1 MLIASEIK
9 DGLEDLSRRLDELGG
24 TFDLPTRKA
33 RLEEI
38 EKLAAA
44 PDFWNDQNAAQTLL
58 KEKSRVES
66 TVAGYEKA
74 RGVVEDAE
82 VLFEL
87 AREEGDESQYAEV
100 AEQVR
105 IGEQQVVALEFQRML
120 SGEDDGRN
128 AIVTI
133 NSGAG
138 GVDAQD
144 WAEMLL
150 RMYGRFAERNDWKV
164 ELADRQDGEE
174 AGIKSAALIVQGDY
188 AYGYLKAE
196 AGVHRLVRMSPFD
209 AAGRRHTAFASV
221 YVSPE
226 IDDDIAIE
234 VREEDV
240 RVDVFRASGA
250 GGQKVNKTSSAVR
263 MTHMPTGI
271 VVSCQNERSQH
282 KNRDMALKILKSRL
296 YELEIQKREAER
308 AKVEASK
315 AEISFG
321 SQIRSYVLA
330 PYQMVKDHRT
340 SFENGSPQRVL
351 DGDLDGFI
359 QAFLMGQGAPSD

>member
-1 MLIASEIK
+1 MSSGGIFDPAAM
-9 DGLEDLSRRLDELGG
+9 RARLD
-24 TFDLPTRKA
+24 A
-33 RLEEI
+33 I
-38 EKLAAA
+38 EKEASA
-44 PDFWNDQNAAQTLL
+44 PDFWNDQAAAQSLL
-58 KEKSRVES
+58 KEKSRLEA
-66 TVAGYEKA
+66 TLERYQGA
-74 RGVVEDAE
+74 RSVVEDAE

-87 AREEGDESQYAEV
+87 AREEGDESPYEEI
-100 AEQVR
+100 AEQLRDAEARVS
-105 IGEQQVVALEFQRML
+105 QLEFQRML
-120 SGEDDGRN
+120 SGEEDARN

-150 RMYGRFAERNDWKV
+150 RMYGRYAERRGWKV
-164 ELADRQDGEE
+164 ELVDRQDGEE
-174 AGIKSAALIVQGDY
+174 AGIKSAALIVSGDY

-196 AGVHRLVRMSPFD
+196 AGVHRLVRISPFD

-226 IDDDIAIE
+226 IDDDIEIE
-234 VREEDV
+234 VRDEDV

-263 MTHMPTGI
+263 MTHLPTGI

-296 YELEIQKREAER
+296 YELELQKREAER

-340 SFENGSPQRVL
+340 GVEHGSPQRVL
-351 DGDLDGFI
+351 DGELDTFI
-359 QAFLMGQGAPSD
+359 QAFLLGHGPGAGSPAA

>member
-1 MLIASEIK
+1 MREIDLQSSEPGFW
-9 DGLEDLSRRLDELGG
+9 DD
-24 TFDLPTRKA
+24 
-33 RLEEI
+33 
-38 EKLAAA
+38 
-44 PDFWNDQNAAQTLL
+44 PDKAQTLL
-58 KEKSRVES
+58 KDKARIEEI
-66 TVAGYEKA
+66 TVAIEKA
-74 RGVVEDAE
+74 TGALEDAQ

-87 AREEGDESQYAEV
+87 AREEGDESQFEEVGGQLDDAEK
-100 AEQVR
+100 QVE
-105 IGEQQVVALEFQRML
+105 GLEFRRML
-120 SGEDDGRN
+120 SGPDDARN
-128 AIVTI
+128 AILTI
-133 NSGAG
+133 NAGAG

-150 RMYGRFAERNDWKV
+150 RMYTRWAEDHDYGL
-164 ELADRQDGEE
+164 ELADRQEGEE
-174 AGIKSAALIVQGDY
+174 AGIKSASVIVDGPN

-221 YVSPE
+221 FVTPE
-226 IDDDIAIE
+226 IDDTIQID
-234 VREEDV
+234 VREEDIKT
-240 RVDVFRASGA
+240 DVFRASGA

-296 YELEIQKREAER
+296 YELEVKKRDAER
-308 AKVEASK
+308 AKVEATK
-315 AEISFG
+315 ADISFG

-340 SFENGSPQRVL
+340 GTEAGSPQKVL
-351 DGDLDGFI
+351 DGDLDAFI
-359 QAFLMGQGAPSD
+359 QAFLLGKGTADAQGDADANA

>member
-1 MLIASEIK
+1 M
-9 DGLEDLSRRLDELGG
+9 R
-24 TFDLPTRKA
+24 A
-33 RLEEI
+33 RLEVI
-38 EKLAAA
+38 EKEASA
-44 PDFWNDQNAAQTLL
+44 PDFWNDQAAAQTLL
-58 KEKSRVES
+58 KEKSRLQATLERYQ
-66 TVAGYEKA
+66 GA

-82 VLFEL
+82 VLFQL
-87 AREEGDESQYAEV
+87 AREEGDESPYAEI
-100 AEQVR
+100 AEQLR
-105 IGEQQVVALEFQRML
+105 DAESRVAQLEFQRML
-120 SGEDDGRN
+120 SGEEDARN

-150 RMYGRFAERNDWKV
+150 RMYGRYAERRGWKV
-164 ELADRQDGEE
+164 ELVDRQDGEE
-174 AGIKSAALIVQGDY
+174 AGIKSAALIVSGDY

-196 AGVHRLVRMSPFD
+196 AGVHRLVRISPFD

-234 VREEDV
+234 VRDEDV

-263 MTHMPTGI
+263 MTHLPTGI

-296 YELEIQKREAER
+296 YELELQKREAER

-340 SFENGSPQRVL
+340 GVEHGSPQRVL
-351 DGDLDGFI
+351 DGELDTFI
-359 QAFLMGQGAPSD
+359 QAFLLGHGPGAGSPTA